1 MSSRATGPILAPSIL
16 SADFA
21 RLGEEV
27 REVVAG
33 GAEWIH
39 VDVMDGQFV
48 PNITMGPLVVA
59 ALRPVTDAPLDVHL
73 MIVQPERYINDFAAA
88 GADIITIHAESTP
101 NVHRALQMIRQA
113 GKQVGLALNPA
124 TPLNAVEHVL
134 DDIDMVLVMTVNPG
148 FGGQAFIPAMVEK
161 VRALR
166 SLLDGRG
173 LDRIRIEVDGGINA
187 ETAGLTV
194 EAGAEVLVA
203 GSAVFGRRDRAAA
216 IAAIKQ
222 GARG

>member
-1 MSSRATGPILAPSIL
+1 MSSRAAGPIVAPSIL

-48 PNITMGPLVVA
+48 PNITMGPLVVG

-73 MIVQPERYINDFAAA
+73 MIVQPERYINDFASA
-88 GADIITIHAESTP
+88 GADVITIHAESTP
-101 NVHRALQMIRQA
+101 NVHRALQMVRQA

-124 TPLNAVEHVL
+124 TPLTAVEHVL

-148 FGGQAFIPAMVEK
+148 FGGQAFIPAMVDK

-173 LDRIRIEVDGGINA
+173 KGHIRIEVDGGINA
-187 ETAGLTV
+187 ETAQVTV
-194 EAGAEVLVA
+194 EAGAGVLVA

-216 IAAIKQ
+216 IAALK
-222 GARG
+222 GGPRT

>member
-1 MSSRATGPILAPSIL
+1 MSSRATGPIVAPSIL